1 MSEERLILLL
11 ARVAGGQFASNDEAE
26 RETETV
32 VAEWRAMRQERDA
45 ALAAVEAYQSDIT
58 ELAERAELAE
68 SKLARATR
76 VRPDYPFLCRCC
88 GAAHTL
94 DTSIPSEV
102 WNRIAPEGGFLCTL
116 CIDERVAALG
126 FKDIPAEF
134 YFAGQGISS
143 RLYTD
148 SLGDVA
154 MLRNDSAALTARLAS
169 AVQVLEGILDMPVV
183 ASEDDRPYQ
192 KARAFL
198 SSVSADSPDSLAR
211 VRAMEECVKALRA
224 CVESIENIEEFI
236 SKYHTLPLEKG
247 ERFAEWSHPAVSLRM
262 AKAALAALEEKK

>member
-1 MSEERLILLL
+1 MREERLLRLLMRL
-11 ARVAGGQFASNDEAE
+11 AGGQFVSNDEAE
-26 RETETV
+26 RETEAV
-32 VAEWRAMRQERDA
+32 MAEWRAMRQERDD
-45 ALAAVEAYQSDIT
+45 ALAAIEAHQSDIT
-58 ELAERAELAE
+58 DLTERAELAE

-76 VRPDYPFLCRCC
+76 VRPDYPFLCHGC
-88 GAAHTL
+88 GAAHVL

-116 CIDERVAALG
+116 CIDERVVALG
-126 FKDIPAEF
+126 LKDIPAEF

-154 MLRNDSAALTARLAS
+154 MLRNDNAALTARLAG
-169 AVQVLEGILDMPVV
+169 AVLVLEEILAIPPV

-198 SSVSADSPDSLAR
+198 SSVSADSPDSLAQ
-211 VRAMEECVKALRA
+211 VRAMEGIVRSVAGAEFDFDQDAGQWLRKVLQPKALA
-224 CVESIENIEEFI
+224 VLGGEE
-236 SKYHTLPLEKG
+236 
-247 ERFAEWSHPAVSLRM
+247 
-262 AKAALAALEEKK
+262 